1 MEATYEEYY
10 FQSIFLSIIPEF
22 WYYTYDFQL
31 FKCRE
36 LRISQVALVVKK
48 LSANVRDIRDMGLIL
63 GLGGGHGNPL
73 QYFWLG
79 NPMDRETWQAAAHRV
94 TKSQTQ
100 LK

>member
-10 FQSIFLSIIPEF
+10 FQSIFLSIIPQF

-73 QYFWLG
+73 QYFWLEKS
-79 NPMDRETWQAAAHRV
+79 MDRGAWWAMVHRV
-94 TKSQTQ
+94 AKNQA
-100 LK
+100 